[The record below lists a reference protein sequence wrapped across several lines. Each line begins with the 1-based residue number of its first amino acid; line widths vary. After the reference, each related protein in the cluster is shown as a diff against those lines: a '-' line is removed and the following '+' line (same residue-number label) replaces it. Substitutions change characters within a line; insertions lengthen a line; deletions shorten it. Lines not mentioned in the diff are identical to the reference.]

1 MAFSW
6 HNHCLCR
13 VGAWSRTSH
22 ARWTAGCTQPDW
34 DAAVEQFSLLF
45 FLWLLSG
52 KTGAES
58 SQNLHQIVELISRIE
73 GPLQS
78 WSSTPLQV
86 TSVCAGIFQIFV
98 VCWSKGAI
106 VDKQVDIVKVQL
118 TWTQSGRTDPHAV
131 TVLFLWPGYIQN
143 VTRSE
148 QKLHHSAC
156 SCPRRLRVWGRSKFT
171 KHSLTLQE
179 KALHFFFGV
188 SHYMLAVGALE
199 TWAWWPQLSNFRL
212 DVLIVV
218 FSGSDSFSQIWS
230 HAERER
236 ERERE
241 RREKG
246 GGGSEI
252 EQNLYGWR
260 ELRFQ

>member
-22 ARWTAGCTQPDW
+22 ARWTADVRNLTGMQQSSSFLFCSFFGC
-34 DAAVEQFSLLF
+34 
-45 FLWLLSG
+45 FLA
-52 KTGAES
+52 KTGAEN

-73 GPLQS
+73 GLLQS

-98 VCWSKGAI
+98 VCWSKGWI
-106 VDKQVDIVKVQL
+106 IDKQVDIVKVQL
-118 TWTQSGRTDPHAV
+118 TWAQRGQTDPHAV
-131 TVLFLWPGYIQN
+131 TVLFLWPSYIQN

-148 QKLHHSAC
+148 QNLKLHHSAC

-179 KALHFFFGV
+179 KALHFFFWV

-199 TWAWWPQLSNFRL
+199 TWTWWPHL
-212 DVLIVV
+212 
-218 FSGSDSFSQIWS
+218 
-230 HAERER
+230 
-236 ERERE
+236 
-241 RREKG
+241 
-246 GGGSEI
+246 
-252 EQNLYGWR
+252 
-260 ELRFQ
+260 